1 MSDFPILR
9 LIVRYGT
16 AGAVALG
23 LLVFAAIAYLG
34 YPALGVLS
42 IVFGAVI
49 GGVAFVLAKS
59 YAELVRIITEMLLP
73 R

>member
-1 MSDFPILR
+1 MNDYPVLR

-16 AGAVALG
+16 AGSVALAIVVCACVAYLGYATLGGLAVALG
-23 LLVFAAIAYLG
+23 VLCGIVVFILG
-34 YPALGVLS
+34 
-42 IVFGAVI
+42 
-49 GGVAFVLAKS
+49 KS

>member
-1 MSDFPILR
+1 MNDYPVLR

-16 AGAVALG
+16 AGSIALG
-23 LLVFAAIAYLG
+23 VVAFASIAYLG
-34 YPALGVLS
+34 YPALSGLA
-42 IVFGAVI
+42 IAFGALVGIVLFII
-49 GGVAFVLAKS
+49 GKS

>member
-1 MSDFPILR
+1 MNDYPVLR

-16 AGAVALG
+16 AGSIALG
-23 LLVFAAIAYLG
+23 VVAFASIAYLG
-34 YPALGVLS
+34 YPALGGLA
-42 IVFGAVI
+42 IAFGALAGI
-49 GGVAFVLAKS
+49 VLFIISKS